1 VSAERRLGFLQ
12 LCAERRFHRAVM
24 QAFEQAAGLAPDDYW
39 IEARAGGAPSW
50 ADNTRTARFAA
61 RGGATVMGWSAH
73 GERCLGFP
81 GEGDASIRARL
92 ERTAQKRAEEFP
104 RCLHLALFALADG
117 VQVTPVGRPLSD
129 LKRK

>member
-1 VSAERRLGFLQ
+1 
-12 LCAERRFHRAVM
+12 
-24 QAFEQAAGLAPDDYW
+24 
-39 IEARAGGAPSW
+39 
-50 ADNTRTARFAA
+50 
-61 RGGATVMGWSAH
+61 MGWSAH
-73 GERCLGFP
+73 GEQCLGFP

-104 RCLHLALFALADG
+104 GCLHLALFALADG